1 MHRARTRVTGALAV
15 MLAATMLG
23 VSSSPASAATPPR
36 IDPGALIRSAPVAP
50 PEPTEQSHLCNTP
63 ELTRNVT
70 TPTAAQAM
78 MNLSEAWRFSRGEGQ
93 RVAVI
98 DTGVTPHP
106 RLGRVTPG
114 GDYVSDGNGLE
125 DCDAHGTLVAGIIA
139 ARPSASDA
147 FVGVA
152 PASSI
157 IAIRQSSSAFE
168 KKDDRRRDSDPAP
181 VVGSGYGSV
190 RTLAHAIV
198 RAVDLKATVINISE
212 VACAPVAEK
221 VDDRA
226 LGAAIRHAYDRDVVV
241 VAAAGNL
248 TRDGACQ
255 NQNPDPAASDPDGW
269 ASVSTIASPA
279 WYSPYVLTVGSVDA
293 DTGTPSD
300 FSLHGPWV
308 GVAAPGTDIVSLDS
322 RRGSDRLAS
331 AQQSDAGPVPLIGT
345 SFAAPYVAGTAA
357 LIRARFPDLSAREV
371 MDRIIET
378 AHSPGTGHDHRIG
391 HGVVDPVA
399 ALTATLPAD
408 RAVRAQSAPIAAP
421 PPVPAPDNTARDV
434 AIIGS
439 AVAVAVIAAVLAIA
453 LPHRRVRTLDP
464 DEF

>member
-1 MHRARTRVTGALAV
+1 MRDMRTRSAGLFATALV
-15 MLAATMLG
+15 AALVGT
-23 VSSSPASAATPPR
+23 SASPAAAVTPPR

-50 PEPTEQSHLCNTP
+50 PEPTEQSHLCNTA
-63 ELTRNVT
+63 ELTRNVSK
-70 TPTAAQAM
+70 PTAAQSM
-78 MNLSEAWRFSRGEGQ
+78 MNLPEAWRFSRGQGQ

-106 RLGRVTPG
+106 RLGRVVSG
-114 GDYVSDGNGLE
+114 GDYVSGGNGLD

-147 FVGVA
+147 FAGVA
-152 PASSI
+152 PAASV
-157 IAIRQSSSAFE
+157 IAIRQSSSAFR
-168 KKDDRRRDSDPAP
+168 KKDDRTRDDGAP

-198 RAVDLKATVINISE
+198 RAVDLRATVINISE
-212 VACAPVAEK
+212 VACAPASDSF
-221 VDDRA
+221 DDRA
-226 LGAAIRHAYDRDVVV
+226 LGAAIRHAYERDVVV
-241 VAAAGNL
+241 VVAAGNL

-255 NQNPDPAASDPDGW
+255 NQNPAPAADDPDGW
-269 ASVSTIASPA
+269 RSVSTIASPA

-293 DTGTPSD
+293 DTGSPSD

-308 GVAAPGTDIVSLDS
+308 SVAAPGTDIVSLDS
-322 RRGSDRLAS
+322 RRGSRRLAS
-331 AQQSDAGPVPLIGT
+331 AQESDAGPVPLIGT

-357 LIRARFPDLSAREV
+357 LIRSRFPELSAREV

-378 AHSPGTGHDHRIG
+378 AHSPGTGRDQRIG

-399 ALTATLPAD
+399 ALTAELPVEDQPD
-408 RAVRAQSAPIAAP
+408 RASAPIAAP
-421 PPVPAPDNTARDV
+421 PVAQPPDHTARDV

-439 AVAVAVIAAVLAIA
+439 AVAAIVIAAVLAIA
-453 LPHRRVRTLDP
+453 LPHRRVRKLDP